1 MPITGS
7 SDLSN
12 AQINDFIEH
21 GYLKL
26 EQAFDA
32 ELARRGR
39 DELWA
44 ALALSPDEPDTWTR
58 PVIRLG
64 FMSGPTFVAAANTP
78 CLHSAYDA
86 LVGEGRWLQPTGLGT
101 FPIRFPSEN
110 DSGDAG
116 WHVDMSYGF
125 ENSDFMQWRINVKSR
140 GRALLMLFLFSDVG
154 PEDAPTI
161 IRRGSHAHIA
171 RQILPCGENGLTL
184 GELAAD
190 GFAST
195 DRCVEDRAT
204 GQAGTVYL
212 CHPFL
217 VHRAQSHRGTQPRFL
232 AQPPLLPKGEF
243 DPSLPP
249 SPVQVAIRRACGLT
263 FRCGGPGSVTNSG
276 P

>member
-1 MPITGS
+1 MAAERRIMDMPNTGTPS
-7 SDLSN
+7 LSQ

-32 ELARRGR
+32 ELARQGR

-44 ALALSPDEPDTWTR
+44 AMDLSPDEPHTWTQ
-58 PVIRLG
+58 PVVRLG
-64 FMSGPTFVAAANTP
+64 FMSGPTFVATANTP
-78 CLHSAYDA
+78 RLHSAYDA
-86 LVGEGRWLQPTGLGT
+86 LVGAGRWLRPTRLGT
-101 FPIRFPSEN
+101 FPIRFPSK
-110 DSGDAG
+110 DDPGDGG
-116 WHVDMSYGF
+116 WHVDVSFGF
-125 ENSDFMQWRINVKSR
+125 EASDFMQWRGNVKSR

-154 PEDAPTI
+154 QEDAPTV
-161 IRRGSHAHIA
+161 IRKGSHSHIA
-171 RQILPCGENGLTL
+171 RQLLPHGENGLTL

-195 DRCVEDRAT
+195 EGCEEALAT

-217 VHRAQSHRGTQPRFL
+217 VHRAQPHRGTQPRFL

-249 SPVQVAIRRACGLT
+249 SPVQVAIRKACGLT
-263 FRCGGPGSVTNSG
+263 F
-276 P
+276 